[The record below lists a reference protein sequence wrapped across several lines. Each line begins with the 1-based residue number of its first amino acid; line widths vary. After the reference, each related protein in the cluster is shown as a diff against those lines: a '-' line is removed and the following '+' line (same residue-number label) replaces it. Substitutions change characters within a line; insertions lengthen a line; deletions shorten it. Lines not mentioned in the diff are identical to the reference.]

1 MKSKSIAVI
10 LAAAA
15 ILLTFTVTVE
25 CFAEDGTE
33 VFVPHTHGVL
43 WWSTLYED
51 LDGGSVKTEETGKTT
66 DEKPTIKFRAAEI
79 FGRLF

>member
-1 MKSKSIAVI
+1 MKTKSIAII
-10 LAAAA
+10 LSAA
-15 ILLTFTVTVE
+15 IILLALTAAVE
-25 CFAEDGTE
+25 CFAADGTDT
-33 VFVPHTHGVL
+33 FIPHTHGVL